1 MHLSFYNTILYYIPV
16 CFVAIIAVSIASYM
30 MYNIFNY
37 QNELLFLK
45 RIKNCYTKISYNY
58 ITSYTYE
65 KLQDSFPSVKR
76 VGYSVTMHSLI
87 HAKALG
93 FICIVSRGH
102 NYIFPRMVS
111 PALFTPSRFVA
122 SYIALAISLLNY
134 S

>member
-45 RIKNCYTKISYNY
+45 RIKNCYTKISYKY
-58 ITSYTYE
+58 IASYTYE

-76 VGYSVTMHSLI
+76 VGYSVTT
-87 HAKALG
+87 
-93 FICIVSRGH
+93 VS
-102 NYIFPRMVS
+102 
-111 PALFTPSRFVA
+111 FT
-122 SYIALAISLLNY
+122 LKL
-134 S
+134 